1 MPPWLRSA
9 ALVVLMLVLVG
20 VFLRNANLAEVW
32 HVVRTAHPGLLA
44 AGVACLFGTYVLRAV
59 RWRVMLA
66 PLGAVSLGYAFRATV
81 IGFAASFVLP
91 ARAGEFI
98 KPWLVARREGLDPT
112 ATFATVVIE
121 RMLDL
126 VAVLLLLGLFLVA
139 FDPGLAALDPTLFAA
154 VRGGGL
160 AAAAAAVAGMGVLM
174 ACASRPDLLNRI
186 VAACTG
192 WLPEKPRTL
201 VRSLAAGFAGGLAVV
216 KDPARLGL
224 AFAWSVPLWLL
235 IAAQIWVVSR
245 ALGVM
250 MPAAGSLLIMAL
262 LVVGVAVPTPGAV
275 GGFHEAYRIGATA
288 FFGADNDHAVGAAIV
303 LHAVGFV
310 PTLIAGAWLMAREG
324 LSFSRLGAEA
334 ARAKDEEMHR

>member
-9 ALVVLMLVLVG
+9 ALVALMLALVG

-32 HVVRTAHPGLLA
+32 HVVRTAHPGLLVT
-44 AGVACLFGTYVLRAV
+44 GVACLFSTYVLRAV

-66 PLGAVSLGYAFRATV
+66 PLGGVSLGYAFRATV

-126 VAVLLLLGLFLVA
+126 VAVLVLLGVFLLV
-139 FDPGLAALDPTLFAA
+139 FDPGVAVLDPALFAA
-154 VRGGGL
+154 IRGGGL
-160 AAAAAAVAGMGVLM
+160 AAAGAAVAGMALLM
-174 ACASRPDLLNRI
+174 VCASRPEVLARL
-186 VAACTG
+186 VAALTG
-192 WLPEKPRTL
+192 WLPARARTL
-201 VRSLAAGFAGGLAVV
+201 VRELAAAFAGGLAVV
-216 KDPARLGL
+216 RDPARLATAL
-224 AFAWSVPLWLL
+224 AWSLPLWIV
-235 IAAQIWVVSR
+235 IAAQIWVVSL
-245 ALGVM
+245 ALGVA

-310 PTLIAGAWLMAREG
+310 PTLVAGAWLMAREG
-324 LSFSRLGAEA
+324 LSFAGLGAEVSK
-334 ARAKDEEMHR
+334 AKDEEMHR